1 MNVFST
7 DQLPRQERLGVLHD
21 FVGRIVARRQF
32 RPLDEEIRIDLGAF
46 ALSDNVTV
54 CKARYSPIA
63 GKRTREMIA
72 DGREDYL
79 LTVHDADCEL
89 AIDGR
94 EPIAV
99 KAGDLMLVS
108 EASVTEFRLPQVT
121 VNVVSLGFA
130 QLKGRMPRIDG
141 RPFYHA
147 PLGTMGAALAGGY
160 ADLLFRNPAE
170 AKAADGRAASHLYDL
185 AALAFGL
192 ALGQDVGFDRA
203 GIGAARLELVKK
215 HIQARLR
222 DPALG
227 IDSVSKGQG
236 VSPRYVQ
243 RLFEREG
250 TTFSD
255 HVRACRLDL
264 ARAMLGN
271 PGTFADRI
279 STIAYDCG
287 FSDLSH
293 FNRSFRQRFGMTP
306 SDIRAAAMLNPN
318 R

>member
-1 MNVFST
+1 MNFFST
-7 DQLPRQERLGVLHD
+7 EQMPRQQRLPFLHD

-32 RPLDEEIRIDLGAF
+32 RPLNEEISIDLGAF
-46 ALSDNVTV
+46 ALSDDVMV

-89 AIDGR
+89 AVGGR
-94 EPIAV
+94 EPITV
-99 KAGDLMLVS
+99 KAGDLMLVN

-130 QLKGRMPRIDG
+130 QLKARMPRIDG

-147 PLGTMGAALAGGY
+147 PLGTTGAGLAGGY

-170 AKAADGRAASHLYDL
+170 AQAADGRAANHLYDL
-185 AALAFGL
+185 AALAFG
-192 ALGQDVGFDRA
+192 AAMGQDAGFDRT
-203 GIGAARLELVKK
+203 GIGAARLELIKK
-215 HIQARLR
+215 DVQARLK
-222 DPALG
+222 DPGLG
-227 IDSVSKGQG
+227 IGDVARGQG

-243 RLFEREG
+243 RLFEGEG
-250 TTFSD
+250 RTFSEFLRD
-255 HVRACRLDL
+255 VRLDL
-264 ARAMLGN
+264 AFERLNENNKDGQS
-271 PGTFADRI
+271 I
-279 STIAYDCG
+279 SAIAFDCG

-293 FNRSFRQRFGMTP
+293 FNRSFRKRFERTP
-306 SDIRAAAMLNPN
+306 SDVRAAAL
-318 R
+318 RRRS

>member
-1 MNVFST
+1 MHRFST
-7 DQLPRQERLGVLHD
+7 DQLPRRERLGILHD

-46 ALSDNVTV
+46 ALADDVTV
-54 CKARYSPIA
+54 CKARYSPIS
-63 GKRTREMIA
+63 GKRTREMIT

-89 AIDGR
+89 AVEGR
-94 EPIAV
+94 EPITV

-108 EASVTEFRLPQVT
+108 EASVAEFRLPQVN

-130 QLKGRMPRIDG
+130 QLKARMPRIEG

-147 PLGTMGAALAGGY
+147 PLGATGAALAGGY
-160 ADLLFRNPAE
+160 ADLLFRNPVE
-170 AKAADGRAASHLYDL
+170 AQTAGDRASSHLYDL
-185 AALAFGL
+185 AALTFG
-192 ALGQDVGFDRA
+192 AAMGGDAGFDRT
-203 GIGAARLELVKK
+203 GIGAARLELIKK
-215 HIQARLR
+215 DVRARLR
-222 DPALG
+222 DPGLG
-227 IDSVSKGQG
+227 INSVAKSQG

-255 HVRACRLDL
+255 YVRGCRLEL
-264 ARAMLGN
+264 AHAMLCDIGRL
-271 PGTFADRI
+271 AQSI
-279 STIAYDCG
+279 SSIAYDCG
-287 FSDLSH
+287 FSDLSY
-293 FNRSFRQRFGMTP
+293 FNRSFRERFDMTP
-306 SDIRAAAMLNPN
+306 SDIRAATMT